1 MGGIS
6 FNLPEYKATESQPHM
21 EAFTI
26 FKHIAR
32 IARGATQFFH
42 LEFLRPYSLAVLD
55 VAVVKKD
62 GAQLKHGLE
71 L

>member
-1 MGGIS
+1 
-6 FNLPEYKATESQPHM
+6 M
-21 EAFTI
+21 EAFSI

-32 IARGATQFFH
+32 IARGTTQILC
-42 LEFLRPYSLAVLD
+42 LEALRLYLLAVLD